1 MYQIPSSSLTQKLQ
15 GLIAHTFTRTL
26 ILKIDEVVQAIQDK
40 TLGVQDELGRLIQSI
55 NRVKIGTSQFSMLK
69 PRSMK

>member
-1 MYQIPSSSLTQKLQ
+1 MYQIPSSSLTQTLQ